1 MKISYGVTVCDEAE
15 ELNSLLNFLLL
26 HIDNNDE
33 VVVLKDTSKTNYDVH
48 QVVFKYI
55 RAFKEKEISFGV
67 LDSELNGDFAT
78 FKNQL
83 IELASG
89 DYLFQIDADEIPN
102 QFLIEN
108 IKPVLKINS
117 TIDCFYIPRV
127 NKVNGLTQEHIQRWG
142 WNISKLENH
151 ISEDTLDLDKPEDR
165 DRYELYKKYNLII
178 EEDIFS

>member
-1 MKISYGVTVCDEAE
+1 
-15 ELNSLLNFLLL
+15 
-26 HIDNNDE
+26 
-33 VVVLKDTSKTNYDVH
+33 
-48 QVVFKYI
+48 
-55 RAFKEKEISFGV
+55 V

-102 QFLIEN
+102 EFLIEN
-108 IKPVLKINS
+108 IKSILNINLD
-117 TIDCFYIPRV
+117 IDCFYIPRV
-127 NKVNGLTQEHIQRWG
+127 NKVNGLTQEHIQKWG